1 MHVDRLAFDC
11 GRTRLVP
18 MPILTVSVHES
29 MLAEFERLCESRI
42 DRPKRATVLREL
54 IARELERFASVQ
66 ASRELRT
73 SQAAIL
79 TARAE
84 KMKRPGK
91 RGQVRTTQSLLRP
104 AVAMRWNASAPGS
117 DAPSP

>member
-1 MHVDRLAFDC
+1 
-11 GRTRLVP
+11 

-104 AVAMRWNASAPGS
+104 AVAMRWNAAAPGS